1 MRNFRNDGSRA
12 TAPRAEAA
20 ARRLTVRGLAAGLVL
35 LAAVGPAGAAGD
47 PGQPPA
53 PPTLGQPTLGPPL
66 RLGVPQRITPL
77 PQEPPAVVGPVKPAD
92 ASSTGGATASDG
104 TPILVDPLAPIDPD
118 WAGPLTPEQGGFAQT
133 LWQGTPRSLVVA
145 LVPRLGAT
153 SSPVLQGLTRRLLLS
168 NAVAP
173 GPRPADGMAGGAG
186 GDEPA
191 DLVDLRLER
200 LIDAGQVESANTVLG
215 LVPAR
220 GDGEGLSRRRVDL
233 AFLANDTKAACARVS
248 EGVRRYKTPWWSRAL
263 IACQALSGDSAGAG
277 LGIDLLREQKAPKDD
292 AFETLVQAA
301 GGRKVKLE
309 HLANPSPIHLA
320 LLAAA
325 KLPLPA
331 DALSSASPAVLLAWA
346 GAEGAPLPQRLVAAE
361 RAAAFGALSLDRLR
375 ALYESVEITP
385 EERANAISRA
395 AAEKG
400 SRGHALL
407 YVAAKAQPIGSARAE
422 VLQAML
428 AQSRKD
434 GDFVLIGRVVAPLV
448 LEMKPSMD
456 LGWFAGDA
464 TRALLLTGHPAEARF
479 WFAVADPETAQD
491 LYPLARLAVGRDI
504 AWDGKQ
510 LTAAVAA
517 ALKADSEGGARQ
529 AAIVLALLSAFD
541 DPIGPADWGPL
552 FARLPL
558 ASLDLPGA
566 PIWFDLP
573 RAAAAHR
580 IGETV
585 LLALLTA
592 ADGGKLTA
600 QPTRL
605 TRATEGLRAAG
616 LEADARALA
625 VEAALTAGF

>member
-1 MRNFRNDGSRA
+1 MRNFRNDGLRPERSRTDA
-12 TAPRAEAA
+12 SI
-20 ARRLTVRGLAAGLVL
+20 RRLTARGLAAGLLL
-35 LAAVGPAGAAGD
+35 LAAVAPAGAAGD
-47 PGQPPA
+47 PAQPVA
-53 PPTLGQPTLGPPL
+53 PPTLGPPL
-66 RLGVPQRITPL
+66 RLGLPQRITPL
-77 PQEPPAVVGPVKPAD
+77 QQDPPPVVGPVKPAD
-92 ASSTGGATASDG
+92 APSTGGATSSDG
-104 TPILVDPLAPIDPD
+104 TPIVVDPLAPIDPD
-118 WAGPLTPEQGGFAQT
+118 WAGPLTPEHGGFAQT

-145 LVPRLGAT
+145 LVPRLSAT
-153 SSPVLQGLTRRLLLS
+153 SSPALQGLTSRLLLS
-168 NAVAP
+168 NAIAP
-173 GPRPADGMAGGAG
+173 GPRPADGMTGGAA

-200 LIDAGQVESANTVLG
+200 LIDAGQVESANAVLG

-220 GDGEGLSRRRVDL
+220 GDSEGLLRRRVDL
-233 AFLANDTKAACARVS
+233 AFLANDTKSACARVT

-263 IACQALSGDSAGAG
+263 IACQALAGDSAGAG
-277 LGIDLLREQKAPKDD
+277 LGLDLLREQKAPRDEG
-292 AFETLVQAA
+292 FETLVQAA
-301 GGRKVKLE
+301 GGRKVKLDR
-309 HLANPSPIHLA
+309 LANPSPMDLA

-331 DALSSASPAVLLAWA
+331 DALSGASPAVLLAWA
-346 GAEGAPLPQRLVAAE
+346 GAEGAPLAQRLAAAE
-361 RAAAFGALSLDRLR
+361 RAAAFGALPLDRLR
-375 ALYESVEITP
+375 ALYDKAEITP
-385 EERANAISRA
+385 EDRANAITRA

-400 SRGHALL
+400 ARGHALL

-428 AQSRKD
+428 AQARKD

-448 LEMKPSMD
+448 LEMKPSTD

-464 TRALLLTGHPAEARF
+464 TRVLLLAGHPAEARY
-479 WFAVADPETAQD
+479 WFAVADPDSAQG
-491 LYPLARLAVGRDI
+491 LYPLARLAVGHDI

-510 LTAAVAA
+510 LAASVAAV
-517 ALKADSEGGARQ
+517 LKADSENGARQ

-541 DPIGPADWGPL
+541 DPVGPADWGPL

-573 RAAAAHR
+573 RAAAGHR

-585 LLALLTA
+585 LLALVTA
-592 ADGGKLTA
+592 ADGGKLTV

-605 TRATEGLRAAG
+605 ARAAEGLRAAG
-616 LEADARALA
+616 LEPDARALA

>member
-1 MRNFRNDGSRA
+1 MQNFRADDRRADGLIRA
-12 TAPRAEAA
+12 LRG
-20 ARRLTVRGLAAGLVL
+20 RLVIAGGLAAGLM
-35 LAAVGPAGAAGD
+35 LASLAPAGAASD
-47 PGQPPA
+47 PAQPLAPA
-53 PPTLGQPTLGPPL
+53 PLGPPL
-66 RLGVPQRITPL
+66 RLGVPQRLTL
-77 PQEPPAVVGPVKPAD
+77 PEKAPPPVVGPVKPAD
-92 ASSTGGATASDG
+92 APSSDG
-104 TPILVDPLAPIDPD
+104 TPIVVDPLAPIDPD
-118 WAGPLTPEQGGFAQT
+118 WAGPLGPEQGGFAQT

-145 LVPRLGAT
+145 LVPRLSAT
-153 SSPVLQGLTRRLLLS
+153 SSPALQGLTNRLLLS

-173 GPRPADGMAGGAG
+173 GPRPAEGVAAEGGT
-186 GDEPA
+186 GDEA
-191 DLVDLRLER
+191 ANLVDLRLER
-200 LIDAGQVESANTVLG
+200 LFESGQVESANAVLA

-220 GDGEGLSRRRVDL
+220 GDSEPLARRRADL
-233 AFLANDTKAACARVS
+233 AFLANDTKSACAAVT
-248 EGVRRYKTPWWSRAL
+248 EGVRHYKTPWWSRAV

-277 LGIDLLREQKAPKDD
+277 LGLDLLREQKAPKDD
-292 AFETLVQAA
+292 AFETLVQAV
-301 GGRKVKLE
+301 GGRKVKLD
-309 HLANPSPIHLA
+309 HLPNPSPVHLA

-331 DALSSASPAVLLAWA
+331 DALAGASPAVLSGWA
-346 GAEGAPLPQRLVAAE
+346 GAEGAPLPQRLAAAE
-361 RAAAFGALSLDRLR
+361 RAAAFGALPLDRLR
-375 ALYESVEITP
+375 ALYDKAGITA
-385 EERANAISRA
+385 EDRANAISRA
-395 AAEKG
+395 ATEKG
-400 SRGHALL
+400 PRGHALL
-407 YVAAKAQPIGSARAE
+407 YLAAKAQPIGSARAE
-422 VLQAML
+422 ILQAML

-434 GDFVLIGRVVAPLV
+434 GDFVLVGRVVAPLV

-464 TRALLLTGHPAEARF
+464 TRVLLLTGHPAEARY
-479 WFAVADPETAQD
+479 WFAVADPDTAHG

-510 LTAAVAA
+510 LAAAIAA

-573 RAAAAHR
+573 RAGAGHR

-585 LLALLTA
+585 LLALVTA
-592 ADGGKLTA
+592 GEGGKLTA

-605 TRATEGLRAAG
+605 GHAVEGLRVVG
-616 LEADARALA
+616 LEADARAMA
-625 VEAALTAGF
+625 VEAALSAGF

>member
-1 MRNFRNDGSRA
+1 MRNFRNDGVRPERSRTGA
-12 TAPRAEAA
+12 ST
-20 ARRLTVRGLAAGLVL
+20 RRLTARGLVAGLLL
-35 LAAVGPAGAAGD
+35 LAAALPAAAAGD
-47 PGQPPA
+47 PGQPAATP
-53 PPTLGQPTLGPPL
+53 PTLGPPL
-66 RLGVPQRITPL
+66 RLGLPQRITPL
-77 PQEPPAVVGPVKPAD
+77 QKEPPPVVGPVKPAD
-92 ASSTGGATASDG
+92 APSTGGATSSDG
-104 TPILVDPLAPIDPD
+104 TPIVVDPLAPIDPD

-145 LVPRLGAT
+145 LVPRLSAT
-153 SSPVLQGLTRRLLLS
+153 SSPALQGLTSRLLLS

-173 GPRPADGMAGGAG
+173 GPRPADGMAGGAAS
-186 GDEPA
+186 DEPA

-220 GDGEGLSRRRVDL
+220 GDSEGLSRRRIDL
-233 AFLANDTKAACARVS
+233 AFLANDTKSACARVT

-277 LGIDLLREQKAPKDD
+277 LGLDLLREQKAPKDEG
-292 AFETLVQAA
+292 FETLVQAA
-301 GGRKVKLE
+301 GGRKVKLDR
-309 HLANPSPIHLA
+309 LANPSPMDLA

-331 DALSSASPAVLLAWA
+331 DALSGASPAILLAWA
-346 GAEGAPLPQRLVAAE
+346 GAEGAPLPQRIVAAE
-361 RAAAFGALSLDRLR
+361 RAAAFGALPLDRLR
-375 ALYESVEITP
+375 ALYEKAEITP
-385 EERANAISRA
+385 EERANAITRA

-400 SRGHALL
+400 PRGHALL

-434 GDFVLIGRVVAPLV
+434 GDFILIGRVVAPLV

-464 TRALLLTGHPAEARF
+464 TRVLLLNGHPAEARY
-479 WFAVADPETAQD
+479 WFAVADPDSAQG

-510 LTAAVAA
+510 LAASVAAV
-517 ALKADSEGGARQ
+517 LKGDSENGARQ

-541 DPIGPADWGPL
+541 DPVGPADWGPL

-573 RAAAAHR
+573 RAAAGHR
-580 IGETV
+580 IGEAV
-585 LLALLTA
+585 LLALVTA

-605 TRATEGLRAAG
+605 ARAAEGLRAAG
-616 LEADARALA
+616 LESDARALA